1 MQFKNK
7 PVEKKA
13 YKQQFVIGRK
23 PLLEALQ
30 QGITFERVFIQKGAS
45 GAEITSIIQEAKK
58 QQLAVNMVPAEKMD
72 SFTKANHQ
80 GVLGIA
86 ALVTYYNLQDI
97 IDQTISNGKQP
108 LFIMLDGITDVRNI
122 GAIARTAL
130 AFGVQGIIIPDK
142 GVGALNED
150 AVKTSAGALL
160 QIPICRVGSLMKT
173 VDELHLN
180 GIAIYGSEMTATIN
194 VKDLPKDEP
203 CCIIVGSE
211 DKGIFPPLLKICDKQ
226 FNITMPGNVESLNV
240 SVAAGIIL
248 YEIKR

>member
-1 MQFKNK
+1 MQFNNK
-7 PVEKKA
+7 TSEKKS

-30 QGITFERVFIQKGAS
+30 QGVTFERIFIQKGTS

-58 QQLAVNMVPAEKMD
+58 QELAVSIVPAEKMD

-86 ALVTYYNLQDI
+86 ALVTYYKLQDI
-97 IDQTISNGKQP
+97 IDQTISAGKQP

-122 GAIARTAL
+122 GAIARTAV
-130 AFGVQGIIIPDK
+130 AFSAHGIIIPDK

-160 QIPICRVGSLMKT
+160 QMPICRVSSLMKT

-180 GIAIYGSEMTATIN
+180 GIAVYGSEMKATLHVN
-194 VKDLPKDEP
+194 DLPKDEP
-203 CCIIVGSE
+203 CCIIMGSE

-226 FNITMPGNVESLNV
+226 FNIAMPGKFESLNV

-248 YEIKR
+248 YELKR